1 MHEKLRKIDLAN
13 CKEVAYEMRDGM
25 PGVRY
30 KEETEY
36 EDQGWTPVI
45 RKRKPRRKL
54 VGNLSD
60 KSGESSDEELK
71 LTRGTRS
78 VKYKIVDGMPGLRIQ
93 RGNTMASVS
102 WAPIVPSPVASRTR
116 TRNFD

>member
-1 MHEKLRKIDLAN
+1 MS
-13 CKEVAYEMRDGM
+13 DGT

-45 RKRKPRRKL
+45 RKSKPRRKL

-102 WAPIVPSPVASRTR
+102 WAPIAHSSVASRTR
-116 TRNFD
+116 TRTRNFD